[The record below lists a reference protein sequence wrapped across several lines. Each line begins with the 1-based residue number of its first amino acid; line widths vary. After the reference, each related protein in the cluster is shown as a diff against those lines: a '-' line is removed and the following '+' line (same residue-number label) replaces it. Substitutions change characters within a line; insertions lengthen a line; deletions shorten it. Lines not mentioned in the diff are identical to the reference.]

1 MLFANR
7 IKQLREERE
16 LLQRHLA
23 AALEID
29 TPMYSK
35 IERGDRQAKRE
46 QAVKLAELFEID
58 CEELLSL
65 WLADRV
71 IAIVAEEKDI
81 AYRVLNVVKEDLIK
95 K

>member
-7 IKQLREERE
+7 IKQLREERG

-35 IERGDRQAKRE
+35 VERGDRQAKRE
-46 QAVKLAELFEID
+46 QAVKLAELFEVD

-71 IAIVAEEKDI
+71 IAIVAEEKEI
-81 AYRVLNVVKEDLIK
+81 AYRVLNVVKEDLK
-95 K
+95 KK

>member
-35 IERGDRQAKRE
+35 IERGNRIAKRE
-46 QAVKLAELFEID
+46 QVMKLAELLQTD
-58 CEELLSL
+58 RDELLSL
-65 WLADRV
+65 WLAERILGLLED
-71 IAIVAEEKDI
+71 EKELVRD
-81 AYRVLNVVKEDLIK
+81 VLDVVKKNMIDK
-95 K
+95 